1 MPLNNYQ
8 FKFGSF
14 NFGGAGSPYQ
24 ILDVDG
30 LEALPDLSV
39 QDDNRGY
46 NDGMFSGRDFLR
58 GRSITMNMLI
68 LAGGGNSAF
77 QNFELFQAALNV
89 QQSGTTAMNFQLSVN
104 DTEKVINV
112 RVRGRR
118 ATIDPEYT
126 FGFIKAQITLFA
138 PDPRYYSATVT
149 TGTMSP
155 STPLGRTY
163 NRIYNLLYGGGSLTT
178 SLAVV
183 NTGWA
188 TTYPTI
194 TITGPVTNPVI
205 GNLTTGQSI
214 TVNTSL
220 TNTDSLVI
228 NLYDKLVTLNGNS
241 ARNLLAG
248 NSQWF
253 GAPPGT
259 SNFYFTG
266 TNTLAG
272 TTTATVVYQSAYI

>member
-1 MPLNNYQ
+1 MALNNYQ
-8 FKFGSF
+8 FKFSTF
-14 NFGGAGSPYQ
+14 YFGGAGSPFQ

-30 LEALPDLSV
+30 LEALPDLST

-58 GRSITMNMLI
+58 GRTITMNLLVM
-68 LAGGGNSAF
+68 AGNGNSAF
-77 QNFELFQAALNV
+77 QNFDLFQQALNV
-89 QQSGTTAMNFQLSVN
+89 QQSGTTAMNFQLSTS

-126 FGFIKAQITLFA
+126 FGYIKAQITLFA

-149 TGTMSP
+149 TGTMNP
-155 STPLGRTY
+155 QAAPGRTY
-163 NRIYNLLYGGGSLTT
+163 NRTYNLVYGGGSLTN

-183 NTGWA
+183 NSGWA

-194 TITGPVTNPVI
+194 TITGPVTNPQV
-205 GNLTTGQSI
+205 GNITTGQYL
-214 TVNTSL
+214 TVNTNL

-228 NLYDKLVTLNGNS
+228 DLYNKLVTLNGNS

-259 SNFYFTG
+259 TNFYFTG
-266 TNTLAG
+266 TNTLVG

>member
-8 FKFGSF
+8 FQFGSF
-14 NFGGAGSPYQ
+14 QFGGAGSPFQ

-30 LEALPDLSV
+30 LESLPDIST

-58 GRSITMNMLI
+58 GRNLSMNMLI
-68 LAGGGNSAF
+68 VAGGGLSAM
-77 QNFELFQAALNV
+77 QNFDLLQAALNV
-89 QQSGTTAMNFQLSVN
+89 QQTGTTAMNFQLSVT

-118 ATIDPEYT
+118 STIDPDFT
-126 FGFIKAQITLFA
+126 FGFIRAQITFFA

-155 STPLGRTY
+155 QQAPGRTY
-163 NRIYNLLYGGGSLTT
+163 NRTYNLIYGGGSIGG

-183 NTGWA
+183 NAGWA

-194 TITGPVTNPVI
+194 TITGPVINPQV
-205 GNLTTGQSI
+205 GNITTGQYLV
-214 TVNTSL
+214 VNTSL

-228 NLYDKLVTLNGNS
+228 DLYDKLVTLNGNS
-241 ARNLLAG
+241 ARNLVAG

-259 SNFYFTG
+259 TNFYFTG
-266 TNTLAG
+266 QNTLAG
-272 TTTATVVYQSAYI
+272 TTTATVVYQSAFI